1 MILRFI
7 RIRLGAI
14 VLFAAG
20 LLIPA
25 QSQVVLEDTVATDSI
40 DLFAAPQEK
49 QPATLAMI
57 ASLVVPG
64 LGHEILGRP
73 QQALAYFAADA
84 AFIFAMAYAER
95 SSRMLFAN
103 AKTYA
108 FLHANA
114 TGGTG
119 ANDYYWEKVGQFM
132 DAEEYNR
139 VLELNRTEDISS
151 KKYVQDSLQWR
162 WDDESSQQ
170 EYNKIR
176 RASTRYHIV
185 SSFFIAAMVIDRIVA
200 FLDVR
205 MATRYQGIRSAEGSL
220 HIEPVVSA
228 DLSRVGVNLA
238 TDF

>member
-1 MILRFI
+1 MTVTP
-7 RIRLGAI
+7 IRLAAVAFFT
-14 VLFAAG
+14 VL
-20 LLIPA
+20 LLVPA
-25 QSQVVLEDTVATDSI
+25 QSQVVLEDTVATESI

-205 MATRYQGIRSAEGSL
+205 MATRYQGIRSAER
-220 HIEPVVSA
+220 HIQIRPAFSA
-228 DLSRVGVNLA
+228 DFSRISIIA
-238 TDF
+238 SSEF